1 MILNTVGPYFVHIT
15 TLWGNKWL
23 EFLVRNAGGF
33 AGALLGMRR
42 KYAPLLYHIACIHWL
57 VLESQLPNKIVNL
70 LFTMNY

>member
-1 MILNTVGPYFVHIT
+1 MILSTVGPYFVET
-15 TLWGNKWL
+15 TTSLGNKWL

-33 AGALLGMRR
+33 AGALPGMRR
-42 KYAPLLYHIACIHWL
+42 KYAHLLHIAFIHWL